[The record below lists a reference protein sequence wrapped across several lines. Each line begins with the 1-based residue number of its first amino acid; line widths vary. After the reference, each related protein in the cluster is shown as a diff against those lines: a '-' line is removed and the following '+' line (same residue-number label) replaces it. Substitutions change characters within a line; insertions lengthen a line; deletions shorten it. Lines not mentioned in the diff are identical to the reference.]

1 MTTTTHTLNDSMIGQ
16 VIGTVSDGYIAK
28 FELVTSQSP
37 AYQIDG
43 WQVFPFPHG
52 SFAGGG
58 RLILRDGDGQGHRLL
73 NFNPS
78 FGQSPYINLAS
89 LHYSGGLMLESCP
102 KNAEYRLDLSDA
114 PLTRSEAW
122 AA

>member
-1 MTTTTHTLNDSMIGQ
+1 MRRSKKITRTQRSRARTR
-16 VIGTVSDGYIAK
+16 
-28 FELVTSQSP
+28 QS
-37 AYQIDG
+37 AALSGLDG

-58 RLILRDGDGQGHRLL
+58 RLILRDGDGQGRRLL

-78 FGQSPYINLAS
+78 YNASAYLNFAS
-89 LHYSGGLMLESCP
+89 LRYWGGLMLESCP
-102 KNAEYRLDLSDA
+102 KNAEYRLDLSDVPVTQA
-114 PLTRSEAW
+114 QR

>member
-1 MTTTTHTLNDSMIGQ
+1 MTIITYTLNEAA
-16 VIGTVSDGYIAK
+16 IGTIVGPADGYITR
-28 FELVTSQSP
+28 FELVTSQWP
-37 AYQIDG
+37 VYQIDG

-73 NFNPS
+73 SFNPT
-78 FGQSPYINLAS
+78 FGQSPVILGAS
-89 LHYSGGLMLESCP
+89 LRYWGGLMLESCP
-102 KNAEYRLDLSDA
+102 KNAVYRLDISDVPVSKQA
-114 PLTRSEAW
+114 SW